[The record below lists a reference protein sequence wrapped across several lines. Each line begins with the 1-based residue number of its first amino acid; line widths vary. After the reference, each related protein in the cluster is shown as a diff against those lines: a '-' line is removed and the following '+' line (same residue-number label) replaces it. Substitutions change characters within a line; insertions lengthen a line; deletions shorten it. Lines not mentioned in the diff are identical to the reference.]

1 MTRFRLG
8 SGGGEPPEVGHDVA
22 VGLEDLPV
30 GGVVSAYDGGVV
42 LGLQPCPA
50 LVGGDALDIAAEL
63 GKRLEA
69 AVGCEEFGR
78 HLLLEGMHLEG
89 RKDLVGVAERGEER
103 LVVGRH
109 GLGLEQAVDSSLID
123 MREDFAPD
131 ALLYGR
137 HGIEAAMHLAKEGID
152 DGEGHAHLSGE
163 PRGVRFAAGAGCTVV
178 EAVNQKSVSAPV
190 VGARE
195 KKRLKRFFSVF

>member
-1 MTRFRLG
+1 MLPEGVIHGKVEPCYPVGAVGGFRFG
-8 SGGGEPPEVGHDVA
+8 SDGGEPPEVGHDVA

-50 LVGGDALDIAAEL
+50 LVGGDALDIATEL

-69 AVGCEEFGR
+69 AVGREEFGR

-109 GLGLEQAVDSSLID
+109 GLGLEQAVDGSLVD
-123 MREDFAPD
+123 MRENFAS
-131 ALLYGR
+131 
-137 HGIEAAMHLAKEGID
+137 MD
-152 DGEGHAHLSGE
+152 DMVTSFKGGHYPELG
-163 PRGVRFAAGAGCTVV
+163 
-178 EAVNQKSVSAPV
+178 
-190 VGARE
+190 
-195 KKRLKRFFSVF
+195 

>member
-1 MTRFRLG
+1 MG
-8 SGGGEPPEVGHDVA
+8 
-22 VGLEDLPV
+22 
-30 GGVVSAYDGGVV
+30 AYDGGVV

-50 LVGGDALDIAAEL
+50 LVGCDALDIAAEL
-63 GKRLEA
+63 GKGLEA
-69 AVGCEEFGR
+69 TVGREEFGR

-89 RKDLVGVAERGEER
+89 RKDLVGVAECGEER

-109 GLGLEQAVDSSLID
+109 GLGLEKTVDGSLVD
-123 MREDFAPD
+123 MREYFAPD

-137 HGIEAAMHLAKEGID
+137 HGVEAAMHLAKEGID

-163 PRGVRFAAGAGCTVV
+163 PRGVRFAAGAGCTVI
-178 EAVNQKSVSAPV
+178 EPVNQKSVSAPV

-195 KKRLKRFFSVF
+195 KKRLKRFFNDF